1 MVYPSWTAGQ
11 KITAALL
18 NSMQPLYV
26 AKPSDQSVTSS
37 TTNVNDT
44 ALFLTLEANAVYVV
58 SGLLLYSAHQDGD
71 ARIGWTVPAS
81 ATFAWICHAQTA
93 GGTSGIAAGVVV
105 DVQAAGAGTFPLGG
119 ADTGNSTVMTGL
131 LSGRVV
137 TSGTAGNLQLNWAQR
152 VSSGTATIMRAG
164 SWLTAQRVA

>member
-18 NSMQPLYV
+18 NAMQPLYV

-44 ALFLTLEANAVYVV
+44 ALFLALEANSVYTV

-71 ARIGWTVPAS
+71 IRMGWAVPAG
-81 ATFAWICHAQTA
+81 ATFQWICHAQNA
-93 GGTSGIAAGVVV
+93 GGTSGISTGVVV
-105 DVQAAGAGTFPLGG
+105 DLQNAGAGTFPLGG
-119 ADTGNSTVMTGL
+119 ADTGNTTVMTGL
-131 LSGRVV
+131 LCGRIV
-137 TSGTAGNLQLNWAQR
+137 TSGTAGNLQYNWAQR
-152 VSSGTATIMRAG
+152 VSSGTASIMRAG
-164 SWLTAQRVA
+164 SWIQAQRVA